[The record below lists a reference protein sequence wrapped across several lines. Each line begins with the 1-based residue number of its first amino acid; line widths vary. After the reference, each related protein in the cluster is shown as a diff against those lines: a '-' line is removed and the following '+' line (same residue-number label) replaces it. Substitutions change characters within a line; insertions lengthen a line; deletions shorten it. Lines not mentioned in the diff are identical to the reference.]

1 MEVPED
7 LGKVKTGVLK
17 TPFTECWKSF
27 LEDENEGCYVSSAW
41 EVLFLFPR
49 GRKCCKFTQNEGA
62 IFLPHRG
69 AIFLPHGQ
77 NEGCYFISAR
87 VLKRRFTECW
97 KRLFRRRPFLCGLLS
112 RPPSE
117 RQDLEHLHWKTK
129 NLNVM
134 A

>member
-1 MEVPED
+1 MR
-7 LGKVKTGVLK
+7 GAI
-17 TPFTECWKSF
+17 F
-27 LEDENEGCYVSSAW
+27 LPRGRCY
-41 EVLFLFPR
+41 FFPR
-49 GRKCCKFTQNEGA
+49 GRKCYKFTQNEGA
-62 IFLPHRG
+62 IFLPRRG
-69 AIFLPHGQ
+69 AIFLPHRQ

-97 KRLFRRRPFLCGLLS
+97 KRLFRRRPFLCELLS

>member
-1 MEVPED
+1 MR
-7 LGKVKTGVLK
+7 GAI
-17 TPFTECWKSF
+17 F
-27 LEDENEGCYVSSAW
+27 LPRGRCY
-41 EVLFLFPR
+41 FFPR

-62 IFLPHRG
+62 IFLPRRG

-77 NEGCYFISAR
+77 NEGCYFISAW

-97 KRLFRRRPFLCGLLS
+97 KRLFRRRPFLCELIS
-112 RPPSE
+112 RPPLSPRPAE
-117 RQDLEHLHWKTK
+117 DLHWKTK